1 MKNNLLFNN
10 MPGREQVQ
18 VLHISSLLGV
28 RSTVGLPLKTLK
40 SYAYTQ
46 KEYRRKTRGKAPE
59 NSNQVQIEQV
69 FS

>member
-10 MPGREQVQ
+10 MPGRERVQ
-18 VLHISSLLGV
+18 VPRIPSLLGV
-28 RSTVGLPLKTLK
+28 RSTAGLPLKTLK

-46 KEYRRKTRGKAPE
+46 KEHRQKSRGKAPE